1 MESEKALLPVTQLKE
16 GESGTIWEI
25 AGGLN
30 AVRRLEALGIRQ
42 GKSLK
47 KLGGMYLRGPVV
59 VQVGHTKISIGHG
72 MASKIVVE
80 VRR

>member
-1 MESEKALLPVTQLKE
+1 MDAEKKLYPVTQMKE
-16 GESGTIWEI
+16 GESGTIWEV
-25 AGGLN
+25 AGGEKSI
-30 AVRRLEALGIRQ
+30 RRLEALGIRQ
-42 GKSLK
+42 GKVLK

-59 VQVGHTKISIGHG
+59 VQVGHTKISVGHG